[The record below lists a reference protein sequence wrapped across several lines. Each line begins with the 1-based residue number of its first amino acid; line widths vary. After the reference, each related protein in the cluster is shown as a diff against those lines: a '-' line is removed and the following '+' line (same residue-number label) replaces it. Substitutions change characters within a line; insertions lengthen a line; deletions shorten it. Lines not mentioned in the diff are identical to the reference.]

1 MNTDN
6 PDHRIRLNK
15 VMAQAG
21 ICSRRK
27 ADELILRGEVLVN
40 GERVDS
46 PGLRVDPATDRIEV
60 QGRPLLPPTGQS
72 FAYLMLHKPP
82 KIMTT
87 LHDPQGRSTVLDL
100 LPRSALEL
108 RLVPVGRLD
117 FMSEGLLL
125 LTNDGELTHRLT
137 HPSHHVPK
145 VYHVGVNPPPTR
157 EMLEVMRHGMRL
169 REGERLAPVDVR
181 VLELTKQGPVLE
193 MTLIQGVNRQI
204 RRMCRKLG
212 LGVRF
217 LRRVAQG
224 PVQLGDLAKGRCR
237 ELTAAEI
244 KALRKAVGLQHS

>member
-1 MNTDN
+1 MNTGN

-15 VMAQAG
+15 VLAQAG
-21 ICSRRK
+21 FCSRRK

-46 PGLRVDPATDRIEV
+46 PGLRVDPATARIEV
-60 QGRPLLPPTGQS
+60 QGRPLPSPTGQS

-82 KIMTT
+82 KVMTT

-100 LPRSALEL
+100 LPSSALEL

-125 LTNDGELTHRLT
+125 LTNDGDLTHRLT
-137 HPSHHVPK
+137 HPSHHLPK

-157 EMLEVMRHGMRL
+157 EMLEVMRRGMRL

-181 VLELTKQGPVLE
+181 VLEPEKKGPVLE

-204 RRMCRKLG
+204 RRMCRDLG
-212 LGVRF
+212 LGLRF

-224 PVQLGDLAKGRCR
+224 PVHLGDLAKGRCR
-237 ELTAAEI
+237 ELTVTEI
-244 KALRKAVGLQHS
+244 RALRKAVGLQRS

>member
-6 PDHRIRLNK
+6 HDQHIRLNK
-15 VMAQAG
+15 VIAQAG

-27 ADELILRGEVLVN
+27 ADELILRGEVRVN
-40 GERVDS
+40 GERVVS
-46 PGLRVDPATDRIEV
+46 PGLRVDPVTDRIEV
-60 QGRPLLPPTGQS
+60 QGRLLLPPAGQDH
-72 FAYLMLHKPP
+72 AYFMLHKPP

-87 LHDPQGRSTVLDL
+87 LHDPQGRPTVLDL
-100 LPRSALEL
+100 MPRSAQEL

-137 HPSHHVPK
+137 HPSHHLPK
-145 VYHVGVNPPPTR
+145 LYHVGVNSFPSR
-157 EMLEVMRHGMRL
+157 EILDVMRRGMRL

-181 VLELTKQGPVLE
+181 VLEPTKQGPVLE

-204 RRMCRKLG
+204 RRMCRDLG

-217 LRRVAQG
+217 LRRIAQG
-224 PVQLGDLAKGRCR
+224 PVQLGDLPRGRCR
-237 ELTAAEI
+237 ELTTQEI
-244 KALRKAVGLQHS
+244 IALRKAVGL